1 LRTFYKT
8 HPRSYFEACLCLD

>member
-1 LRTFYKT
+1 LRTFYQT